1 MTEIVKAFQ
10 EQQQKV
16 LTLLVKLQDFINQG
30 NEFGLTLPDEL
41 QTKLQSAIQNTQA
54 NKLKIALVGGFSEGK
69 TSIAAAWLGKL
80 DRSTMKIS
88 AAESSNEVA
97 VYDIGDDC
105 QLIDT
110 PGLYGFKEQENST
123 NEIEKYKEITKK
135 FVSEAHIVLYVMNS
149 KNPIKESHKE
159 DLVWLFR
166 DLNLLSRT
174 VFVLSRFDEVAD
186 VEDEFDYRN
195 QLKIKQENVK
205 GRLKEFLDLSP
216 TEENALMIVGIS
228 ANPFDEGVE
237 YWLENPE
244 EFKQLSH
251 IDMLQQA
258 TRDIVQTN
266 GGLQEVV
273 NEARK
278 SILSDIILN
287 EMPLVEQQNKELRRV
302 VYELDTLW
310 KDKDHELKL
319 ISNEINEA
327 REGIEVAINRYFGGL
342 IKQVSGSSLET
353 IEELLVQEI
362 GEEGCIISSNI
373 NRIFR
378 QQTQSATMALNQQV
392 VRFNAGFETVE
403 SAFGQM
409 AKQGVN
415 HVIKNFKMD
424 ANSVKAAR
432 DAIQSVA
439 NMAGFKNFAESLK
452 FKPWGAVKLADKL
465 NGAFAFLGLAMEGLD
480 SYQQLKQQE
489 EFEKAREQLKED
501 LGKQQKEI
509 LDLVSSNAFISMFFQ
524 SYFDLER
531 AFGALQ
537 AEKEQQEERSK
548 RFAEWKAQGDII
560 EGEFRVLS

>member
-186 VEDEFDYRN
+186 VEDEFDYRS

-216 TEENALMIVGIS
+216 TEENALMIVGVS

-266 GGLQEVV
+266 GGLQEVA

-342 IKQVSGSSLET
+342 IEQVSGSSLET

-378 QQTQSATMALNQQV
+378 EQTQSATISLNQQV
-392 VRFNAGFETVE
+392 VTFNADFEVAE
-403 SAFGQM
+403 SALGKT
-409 AKQGVN
+409 AKQGIQ
-415 HVIKNFKMD
+415 HVIKNFKID
-424 ANSVKAAR
+424 AKGVKAAKETIVQVGKMVGV
-432 DAIQSVA
+432 DL
-439 NMAGFKNFAESLK
+439 KNVLK
-452 FKPWGAVKLADKL
+452 FKPYGAIKLAEKINKGL
-465 NGAFAFLGLAMEGLD
+465 PLLGLAIEGLD
-480 SYQQLKQQE
+480 AVQKIQVQE
-489 EFEKAREQLKED
+489 KFEKTRKQLKED

-509 LDLVSSNAFISMFFQ
+509 LDLVSSKDFIPMFFQ
-524 SYFDLER
+524 SYLELEE
-531 AFGALQ
+531 AFNTLQ

-548 RFAEWKAQGDII
+548 RFLEWKAQGEII
-560 EGEFRVLS
+560 EAEFRVLS

>member
-1 MTEIVKAFQ
+1 MTETVKAFQ

-16 LTLLVKLQDFINQG
+16 LSLLVKLQDFIKQG

-41 QTKLQSAIQNTQA
+41 QAKLQSAIQNTQA

-110 PGLYGFKEQENST
+110 PGLYGFKEQENSA

-135 FVSEAHIVLYVMNS
+135 FVSEAHIVLHVMNS
-149 KNPIKESHKE
+149 SNPVKESHKE

-166 DLNLLSRT
+166 DLNLLPRT

-186 VEDEFDYRN
+186 VEDEFDYRS

-205 GRLKEFLDLSP
+205 GRLKEFLNLSSA
-216 TEENALMIVGIS
+216 EEEALMIVGVS

-251 IDMLQQA
+251 IDTLQQA
-258 TRDIVQTN
+258 TKDIVQNN
-266 GGLQEVV
+266 GGLQEVA

-287 EMPLVEQQNKELRRV
+287 EMPLVEQQNKELRKV

-319 ISNEINEA
+319 IANEINEA
-327 REGIEVAINRYFGGL
+327 REGIEVTINRYFSGL
-342 IKQVSGSSLET
+342 ISQVSGSSLET
-353 IEELLVQEI
+353 IEELLIQEV

-378 QQTQSATMALNQQV
+378 QQTQSATMSLNNQV
-392 VRFNAGFETVE
+392 VRFDADFNMVQ
-403 SAFGQM
+403 SALGQM
-409 AKQGVN
+409 AKQGIN
-415 HVIKNFKMD
+415 HVIKNFQVDNNMIL
-424 ANSVKAAR
+424 AAR
-432 DAIQSVA
+432 DGIRSTLNLSDKA
-439 NMAGFKNFAESLK
+439 LK
-452 FKPWGAVKLADKL
+452 FKPHGAIKLADKA

-480 SYQQLKQQE
+480 SYQKMKRQE
-489 EFEKAREQLKED
+489 EFEKARKQLKED

-509 LDLVSSNAFISMFFQ
+509 LDLVASNDFVSMFFQ
-524 SYFDLER
+524 SYLDLEK

-560 EGEFRVLS
+560 EGEFRVVS

>member
-1 MTEIVKAFQ
+1 MTETVKAFQ

-41 QTKLQSAIQNTQA
+41 QTKLQSAIQDTQA

-186 VEDEFDYRN
+186 VEDEFDYRS

-216 TEENALMIVGIS
+216 AEEDALMIVGVS

-251 IDMLQQA
+251 IDTLQQA

-266 GGLQEVV
+266 GGLQEVA

-327 REGIEVAINRYFGGL
+327 RAGIETAINRYFGGL
-342 IKQVSGSSLET
+342 ITQVSGSSLET

-378 QQTQSATMALNQQV
+378 QQTQTATMSLNNQVIRFDADFDMIQSAL
-392 VRFNAGFETVE
+392 
-403 SAFGQM
+403 GQM
-409 AKQGVN
+409 AKQGIN
-415 HVIKNFKMD
+415 HVIKNFQVN
-424 ANSVKAAR
+424 NSMVLAAR
-432 DAIQSVA
+432 DGIRSTFNLGEKA
-439 NMAGFKNFAESLK
+439 LK
-452 FKPWGAVKLADKL
+452 FKPHGAIKLANKA

-480 SYQQLKQQE
+480 SYQKLKQQE
-489 EFEKAREQLKED
+489 EFEKARKQLKED

-509 LDLVSSNAFISMFFQ
+509 LDLVSSNDFISMFFQ
-524 SYFDLER
+524 SYLDLER

-537 AEKEQQEERSK
+537 AEKQQQEERSK

-560 EGEFRVLS
+560 EGEFRIIS

>member
-149 KNPIKESHKE
+149 KKPIKESHKE

-186 VEDEFDYRN
+186 VEDEFDYRS

-216 TEENALMIVGIS
+216 TEENALMIVGVS

-266 GGLQEVV
+266 GGLQEVA

-342 IKQVSGSSLET
+342 IEQVSGSSLET

-378 QQTQSATMALNQQV
+378 EQTQSATISLNQQV
-392 VRFNAGFETVE
+392 VTFNADFEVAE
-403 SAFGQM
+403 SALGKT
-409 AKQGVN
+409 AKQGIQ
-415 HVIKNFKMD
+415 HVIKNFKID
-424 ANSVKAAR
+424 AKGVKAAKETIVQVGKMVGV
-432 DAIQSVA
+432 DL
-439 NMAGFKNFAESLK
+439 KNVLK
-452 FKPWGAVKLADKL
+452 FKPYGAIKLAEKINKGL
-465 NGAFAFLGLAMEGLD
+465 PLLGLAIEGLD
-480 SYQQLKQQE
+480 AVQKIQVQE
-489 EFEKAREQLKED
+489 KFEKTRKQLKED

-509 LDLVSSNAFISMFFQ
+509 LDLVSSKDFIPMFFQ
-524 SYFDLER
+524 SYLELEE
-531 AFGALQ
+531 AFNTLQ

-548 RFAEWKAQGDII
+548 RFLEWKAQGEII
-560 EGEFRVLS
+560 EAEFRVLS

>member
-266 GGLQEVV
+266 GGLQEVA

-378 QQTQSATMALNQQV
+378 EQTQSATISLNQQV
-392 VRFNAGFETVE
+392 VTFNADFEVAE
-403 SAFGQM
+403 SALGKT
-409 AKQGVN
+409 AKQGIQ
-415 HVIKNFKMD
+415 HVIKNFKID
-424 ANSVKAAR
+424 AKGVKAAKETIVQVGKMVGV
-432 DAIQSVA
+432 DL
-439 NMAGFKNFAESLK
+439 KNVLK
-452 FKPWGAVKLADKL
+452 FKPYGAIKLAEKINKGL
-465 NGAFAFLGLAMEGLD
+465 PLLGLAIEGLD
-480 SYQQLKQQE
+480 AVQKIQVQE
-489 EFEKAREQLKED
+489 KFEKTRKQLKED

-509 LDLVSSNAFISMFFQ
+509 LDLVSSKDFIPMFFQ
-524 SYFDLER
+524 SYLELEE
-531 AFGALQ
+531 AFNTLQ

-548 RFAEWKAQGDII
+548 RFLEWKAQGEII
-560 EGEFRVLS
+560 EAEFRVLS